1 MKNFKNQV
9 AAITGAASGMG
20 RTLAVELARRGC
32 HLALSD
38 VNELELAK
46 TAELAGRHGVRV
58 TITRLDVADR
68 AAVFAWADQVAKDHG
83 KVNLIFNN
91 AGVAL
96 SANAGTVSIADFEWI
111 MGINFWGV
119 VHGTQAFLPHL
130 KASGDGHIINTSSL
144 FGLMSVPTQGTYN
157 ASKFAVRGYTEALR
171 MELELEGAPVSATCV
186 HPGGIAT
193 NIALA
198 GKIDPA
204 LEKTTGVSADAQRR
218 RANKLINVTTA
229 ESAALQILG
238 AVEKNA
244 RRVLVGPDARML
256 DKMVR
261 LLGSWYQPLVMRQ
274 LKRMNAKSRQRDGSA
289 ARA

>member
-1 MKNFKNQV
+1 MKSFKNKV

-20 RTLAVELARRGC
+20 RTLAVELASRGC

-38 VNELELAK
+38 VNEADLAK
-46 TAELAGRHGVRV
+46 TAELASAHGVKV
-58 TITRLDVADR
+58 TIAKLDVAKRDD
-68 AAVFAWADQVAKDHG
+68 VFAWADQVARDHG

-96 SANAGTVSIADFEWI
+96 TVPVESCKISDFEWI

-144 FGLMSVPTQGTYN
+144 FGLMAIPSQGTYN
-157 ASKFAVRGYTEALR
+157 ASKFAVRGYTECLR
-171 MELELEGAPVSATCV
+171 MELEMEGAGVSATCV

-193 NIALA
+193 NIAMA

-204 LEKTTGVSADAQRR
+204 MEKLTGVSAEQQKR

-229 ESAALQILG
+229 HKAALQILT
-238 AVEKNA
+238 AVEKNQ
-244 RRVLVGPDARML
+244 RRVLVGPDAKLL
-256 DKMVR
+256 DKLVR
-261 LLGSWYQPLVMRQ
+261 ALGSWYQVLVIRQ
-274 LKRMNAKSRQRDGSA
+274 YTRLNKPRRPAPATN
-289 ARA
+289 

>member
-1 MKNFKNQV
+1 MKSFKNKV

-38 VNELELAK
+38 VNEVELVK
-46 TAELAGRHGVRV
+46 TAELAGKHGVKV
-58 TITRLDVADR
+58 TVTKLDVANR
-68 AAVFAWADQVAKDHG
+68 EAMFAWADQTARDHG

-96 SANAGTVSIADFEWI
+96 TVPIEHVKISDFEWI

-130 KASGDGHIINTSSL
+130 KASGAGHVINTSSL
-144 FGLMSVPTQGTYN
+144 FGLIAVPTQGTYN
-157 ASKFAVRGYTEALR
+157 ATKFAVRGFTEALR

-193 NIALA
+193 NIAMA
-198 GKIDPA
+198 GKVDPVM
-204 LEKTTGVSADAQRR
+204 EKLTGKSVESQKRQ
-218 RANKLINVTTA
+218 ANKLINVTTA
-229 ESAALQILG
+229 ESAALQILS

-244 RRVLVGPDARML
+244 RRVLVGNDAKLL

-261 LLGSWYQPLVMRQ
+261 LLGASYQVLVLRQ
-274 LKRMNAKSRQRDGSA
+274 LRRMNKPREAERSPA
-289 ARA
+289 